1 MLYLIVYLEE
11 IYYQHK
17 DVREANKTTFKL
29 QELMCTVDGTL

>member
-29 QELMCTVDGTL
+29 QELMCTVD